1 VTKKESITKDEFVE
15 LADQNGLILLR
26 QADVIRTLAD
36 EIAAGLELFCE
47 DGDDSVLKTLYE
59 LSRQRAIGICVDEAF
74 SEHNLKVVG

>member
-1 VTKKESITKDEFVE
+1 VIKQESITKDKFIEF
-15 LADQNGLILLR
+15 ADRSGLILLK

-36 EIAAGLELFCE
+36 EIAAGLELFCK

-74 SEHNLKVVG
+74 SEHNLKVVD